1 MRLRVVTFITAVLA
15 ALAMSAPA
23 AADHDAGPCNESGE
37 PGHSDYA
44 EHHIVPQAQEG
55 MLGAGGHVPGQHRG
69 MSACS
74 PEENR
79 P

>member
-1 MRLRVVTFITAVLA
+1 MRKRLIVLGTSLLA
-15 ALAMSAPA
+15 AVALSAPA
-23 AADHDAGPCNESGE
+23 AADHNAGPCNESGE

-44 EHHIVPQAQEG
+44 EHHIVPLAQEG
-55 MLGAGGHVPGQHRG
+55 MLGAGGHVPGQHGG

>member
-1 MRLRVVTFITAVLA
+1 MRLRLVTAAGLA
-15 ALAMSAPA
+15 ALALSAPA
-23 AADHDAGPCNESGE
+23 AADHNAGPCNESGE
-37 PGHSDYA
+37 PGHTDYA
-44 EHHIVPQAQEG
+44 GHHIVPLAQAG
-55 MLGAGGHVPGQHRG
+55 MLGAGGHVPGHHGG

>member
-1 MRLRVVTFITAVLA
+1 MRLRLVTVAAAGLA
-15 ALAMSAPA
+15 ALALSAPA

-44 EHHIVPQAQEG
+44 EHHIVPQAQGG
-55 MLGAGGHVPGQHRG
+55 MLGAGGHVPGHHGG